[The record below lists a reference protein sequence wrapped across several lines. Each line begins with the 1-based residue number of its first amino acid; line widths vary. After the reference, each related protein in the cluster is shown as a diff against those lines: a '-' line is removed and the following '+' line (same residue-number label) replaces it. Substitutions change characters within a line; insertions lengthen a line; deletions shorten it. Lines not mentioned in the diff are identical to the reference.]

1 MTKRSELIKKIAEAA
16 RTGDVTWELAREGG
30 NHSVFKLG
38 GKQIP
43 IGRHAE
49 IDDRLAVTIYKQCE
63 EVLGKGW
70 WRK

>member
-1 MTKRSELIKKIAEAA
+1 MKA
-16 RTGDVTWELAREGG
+16 VTTP
-30 NHSVFKLG
+30 SFKLG